1 MHYMDDLK
9 DLLCAELEEYAE
21 KGKKSGKMSAADLDG
36 IHKLTDT
43 VKNIMKIN
51 VLEEEMEGG
60 YSEDGRYMG
69 EGRIYGMSY
78 DGGMSYEGGGSS
90 YARGGRGRGR
100 NARRD
105 SMGRYSSRGGSSYDD
120 GMMGGQSYA
129 RGGRG
134 GNRGGNS
141 SYRGGGYSRDDGKE
155 YMMEQL
161 EEMME
166 QAQKPAE
173 KEALRRCMDALKR
186 A

>member
-1 MHYMDDLK
+1 MHYMEDLK
-9 DLLCAELEEYAE
+9 DLLCAELKDYAE
-21 KGKKSGKMSAADLDG
+21 KGKRSGELSKADVEVIGTVLNS
-36 IHKLTDT
+36 
-43 VKNIMKIN
+43 VKNIYKIDKYK
-51 VLEEEMEGG
+51 EEMEG
-60 YSEDGRYMG
+60 YSEDGHYMG
-69 EGRIYGMSY
+69 EGRIYGT
-78 DGGMSYEGGGSS
+78 SYESGYSERGGSS
-90 YARGGRGRGR
+90 YARGRGRY
-100 NARRD
+100 AKRD
-105 SMGRYSSRGGSSYDD
+105 SIGRYSRDVGMSYDD
-120 GMMGGQSYA
+120 DMSYA

-166 QAQKPAE
+166 QAEKPAE